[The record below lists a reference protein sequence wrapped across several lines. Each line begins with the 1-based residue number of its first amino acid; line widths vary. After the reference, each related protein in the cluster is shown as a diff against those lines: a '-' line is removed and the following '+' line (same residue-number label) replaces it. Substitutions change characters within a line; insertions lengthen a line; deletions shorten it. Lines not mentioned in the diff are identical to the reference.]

1 MLKRKGIA
9 VFTLVLVAVVLT
21 GWRMMSSQQ
30 QRHADIGE
38 NATAVTS
45 GNNEAPVPAAMAGKK
60 NPVADNGFS
69 AYLMAASHLGAL
81 PASLDGTEVDG
92 ELRSDAQGNLIIG
105 NEIRRVFDYFLA
117 TLGEEDIERIKA
129 RIALHLH
136 QHLPAAAAQQAWD
149 LLMRYLD
156 YGEALATLPPHD
168 GTVKSMHEVLVQRR
182 DMRTAW
188 LGQEVAEAFFAQDD
202 AFDAYSLARV
212 TVQQDDSLSAEEK
225 QARQRELEIML
236 PREMREARERMRAPV
251 EVAQQVEAWRAQG
264 ASEAEVRRLREQT
277 FGSAAADR
285 LEQLDRDRAA
295 WDKRYADWQAERRVI
310 EQSGLAQEDRQRALE
325 DAMARRFSEQE
336 QRRVQALDR
345 IGG

>member
-1 MLKRKGIA
+1 MLKGKGLA
-9 VFTLVLVAVVLT
+9 VFIIALAVMSLI
-21 GWRMMSSQQ
+21 GWRVMSPQQ

-38 NATAVTS
+38 NVAVVTS
-45 GNNEAPVPAAMAGKK
+45 GNSEASGQGESGEKRGA
-60 NPVADNGFS
+60 VADNGFS
-69 AYLMAASHLGAL
+69 AYLDAAAGLGDL
-81 PASLDGTEVDG
+81 PASLEGTDVDG
-92 ELRSDAQGNLIIG
+92 DLRSDARGNLIIG

-117 TLGEEDIERIKA
+117 TLGEEDIESIKA

-136 QHLPAAAAQQAWD
+136 QQLPEAAARQAWD
-149 LLMRYLD
+149 LLLRYLD
-156 YGEALATLPPHD
+156 YGDALAELPPHD

-188 LGQEVAEAFFAQDD
+188 LGQEVAEAFYAQDD

-212 TVQQDDSLSAEEK
+212 SVQQDERLSAEEK
-225 QARQRELEIML
+225 QQRQRELEVML
-236 PREMREARERMRAPV
+236 PPEMREARERMRAPV
-251 EVAQQVEAWRAQG
+251 EVSQQVEALRAQG
-264 ASEAEVRRLREQT
+264 GSEADVRRLREQT

-285 LEQLDRDRAA
+285 LEQLDRERAV
-295 WDKRYADWQAERRVI
+295 WDQRYADWRAERQAI
-310 EQSGLAQEDRQRALE
+310 EQSGLAAEDQARALD

>member
-1 MLKRKGIA
+1 MLKGKGLA
-9 VFTLVLVAVVLT
+9 VFTLVLVAVILI

-38 NATAVTS
+38 NVAGVTS
-45 GNNEAPVPAAMAGKK
+45 GNSDAPAQATMSGKHDLA
-60 NPVADNGFS
+60 ADNGFS
-69 AYLMAASHLGAL
+69 AYLAAAAGLGAL
-81 PASLDGTEVDG
+81 PASLEGTDVDG

-117 TLGEEDIERIKA
+117 TLGEEDIESIKA

-136 QHLPAAAAQQAWD
+136 QHLPESAARQAWE
-149 LLMRYLD
+149 LLIRYLD
-156 YGEALATLPPHD
+156 YGEALAALPPHD
-168 GTVKSMHEVLVQRR
+168 GSVKSMHEVLVQRR

-225 QARQRELEIML
+225 QQRQRELEAML
-236 PREMREARERMRAPV
+236 PPEMREARERMRAPV
-251 EVAQQVEAWRAQG
+251 EVAQQVEALRAQG
-264 ASEAEVRRLREQT
+264 GSEADVRRLREQT

-285 LEQLDRDRAA
+285 LEQLDRERAA
-295 WDKRYADWQAERRVI
+295 WDQRYADWRAERQAI
-310 EQSGLAQEDRQRALE
+310 EQSGLAQEDQARALE